1 MINLLQNNRREEY
14 EDDTILHMMGLFMQ
28 AYRPQKA
35 IDMSW
40 AQRRN
45 AALRLLAT
53 LIASFD
59 PHDLELIA
67 IVHGAVMFCYEQ
79 NVLHWLLHYMKG
91 PITLLGGSMSVIHES
106 IARRL
111 LERDPSAM
119 KIITQRTDNLHL
131 CIEDSSRRMVRS
143 TPTML
148 AMYDMGL
155 FLAWSQLL
163 RELGHDIRVFVRQEL
178 EEGLLKEQG
187 WDEPSLTFLFQ
198 ENFVPDPHHAP
209 TALMFPSCERCGD
222 KGSRIG
228 VPLKV
233 DLKWRRR
240 LRDIRRLHSS
250 RSSLA
255 GLPSLNSALASA
267 GDQTLN
273 QSDTSGGSQNV
284 ETQATPTDSPEV
296 DPEISK
302 PLPYRIVCS
311 RECRDE
317 VCVAWAYENDSKDEP
332 NFPPYPLQPQVE
344 PGNTSLTIQ
353 EVEQE
358 QCPTSKIPGA
368 FID

>member
-14 EDDTILHMMGLFMQ
+14 DDDTILHMMGLFMQ

-40 AQRRN
+40 TQRRN
-45 AALRLLAT
+45 AALCLLAT

-59 PHDLELIA
+59 PYDPELIA
-67 IVHGAVMFCYEQ
+67 VVHGAVMFCYEQ

-91 PITLLGGSMSVIHES
+91 PITMLGGSMSVIHES

-119 KIITQRTDNLHL
+119 KIIAQRTDNLHL
-131 CIEDSSRRMVRS
+131 CIEDSSRWMVRS

-155 FLAWSQLL
+155 FLAWSRLL
-163 RELGHDIRVFVRQEL
+163 RELGHDIRDFVRQEL
-178 EEGLLKEQG
+178 EEGLLREQG
-187 WDEPSLTFLFQ
+187 WDESSLTVLFQ

-209 TALMFPSCERCGD
+209 TALMFPRCERCGD
-222 KGSRIG
+222 EGSRIG

-233 DLKWRRR
+233 DLKWRQR

-255 GLPSLNSALASA
+255 GLPSFSIALAPA
-267 GDQTLN
+267 GDQTLKR
-273 QSDTSGGSQNV
+273 SDASGGSQDV
-284 ETQATPTDSPEV
+284 KTQATSTDSPEFG
-296 DPEISK
+296 PRISK

-311 RECRDE
+311 RECQDE
-317 VCVAWAYENDSKDEP
+317 VCVAWVYENDSEREP
-332 NFPPYPLQPQVE
+332 DLPHYPLPPRVE
-344 PGNTSLTIQ
+344 SGKACLTVQ
-353 EVEQE
+353 EVEEE

-368 FID
+368 FVD